1 MIVQVATLGPL
12 GRLRA
17 PGTWGSAAGLLWWA
31 LVVRQAH
38 AKGWHHELFF
48 DLLVVAAAVF
58 ICGAAAFMIGKKD
71 PSEVILDEFAA
82 MPLVFLFNPYA
93 LSGKSSLLIV
103 LLGFLLFRLFDITKP
118 FGVRALERLPG
129 GLGVVMD
136 DVLAAVYANLALQ
149 AVARL
154 WAAL

>member
-1 MIVQVATLGPL
+1 V
-12 GRLRA
+12 
-17 PGTWGSAAGLLWWA
+17 
-31 LVVRQAH
+31 
-38 AKGWHHELFF
+38 
-48 DLLVVAAAVF
+48 
-58 ICGAAAFMIGKKD
+58 AAFMIGKKD

-136 DVLAAVYANLALQ
+136 DVLAAVYANLTLQ

>member
-31 LVVRQAH
+31 LVVRQAN
-38 AKGWHHELFF
+38 ARGWHHELFF

-58 ICGAAAFMIGKKD
+58 ICGVAAFMIGKKD